1 MSTVTKPAD
10 RSQVTPSAALSGIS
24 SKLQK
29 ALAFEVLAF
38 LGNSTAALALIGAT
52 YGMATLDHFTGV
64 TLFFGYLADGIPAAL
79 FAAAAV
85 LTAVVAVRTWKM
97 LDAASRGD
105 VAALGRLSS
114 PGWAVVAIVASW
126 VIPGRT
132 LRKVHAAI
140 RDLGNEPR

>member
-10 RSQVTPSAALSGIS
+10 RPQVTPSAALSVIS

-105 VAALGRLSS
+105 VAALGRLGS
-114 PGWAVVAIVASW
+114 PSWAVVAIVASW

-140 RDLGNEPR
+140 RNIGSEPR